1 MSYSTSYRSIN
12 KLVINDLVF
21 KTARALS
28 LHFEKKLFNLS
39 FKRQEKLFEK
49 STDEREREQRDT
61 SGAFVLETHAR
72 T

>member
-28 LHFEKKLFNLS
+28 LHFEKKDRKSCLKSRQMKEKENKEIPLVLLFL
-39 FKRQEKLFEK
+39 R
-49 STDEREREQRDT
+49 R
-61 SGAFVLETHAR
+61 THAR
-72 T
+72 RLSH